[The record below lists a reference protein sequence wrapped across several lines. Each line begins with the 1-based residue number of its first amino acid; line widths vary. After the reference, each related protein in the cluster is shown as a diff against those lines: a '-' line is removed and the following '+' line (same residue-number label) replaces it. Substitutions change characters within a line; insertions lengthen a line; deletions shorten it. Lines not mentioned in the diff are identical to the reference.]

1 LVSGKPSNNRTIKEG
16 RNFNFVLI
24 LLCLLLVF
32 LGKLDL
38 IAIRNIKSFLFDF
51 WAPVTHVVNK
61 PIKEIAVILED
72 VKSTSSLR
80 QENIK
85 LKNELRRLKSLNI
98 QSESKELELLELRG
112 LLNVLPQLKNEI
124 VTGRVITAPGGI
136 FANTVLINSG
146 KNFGIQIGQPA
157 ISSFGLVGYV
167 VNVGLKTS
175 RILLL
180 IDINS
185 MIPIYLTRSNWPAVA
200 QGQNGD
206 LLEIKFLSSDAIPL
220 EGETVETS
228 GHGGRLPPGINV
240 GKIIKSFSGK
250 YYIKPSVDFQ
260 RMTYI
265 SILTNNQKINVND
278 KKFQGFAP
286 LQNPKP
292 SSIFKGIDSSGKRKI
307 EGEQD

>member
-1 LVSGKPSNNRTIKEG
+1 MVSGKPSNNRTIKEG

-85 LKNELRRLKSLNI
+85 LKNELRKLKSLNI

-112 LLNVLPQLKNEI
+112 LLNVLPKLKNEI

-185 MIPIYLTRSNWPAVA
+185 MIPIYLTSSNWPAVA

-265 SILTNNQKINVND
+265 SILTNNQTINVDD

-292 SSIFKGIDSSGKRKI
+292 SSIFKGIDSRGKRKI
-307 EGEQD
+307 EREQD

>member
-220 EGETVETS
+220 EGEIVETS
-228 GHGGRLPPGINV
+228 GHGDRLPPGINV
-240 GKIIKSFSGK
+240 GKIISVKNKSL
-250 YYIKPSVDFQ
+250 IA
-260 RMTYI
+260 MM
-265 SILTNNQKINVND
+265 
-278 KKFQGFAP
+278 
-286 LQNPKP
+286 
-292 SSIFKGIDSSGKRKI
+292 KI
-307 EGEQD
+307 EYAESKLKSNKHIESDDGVLLDFAI